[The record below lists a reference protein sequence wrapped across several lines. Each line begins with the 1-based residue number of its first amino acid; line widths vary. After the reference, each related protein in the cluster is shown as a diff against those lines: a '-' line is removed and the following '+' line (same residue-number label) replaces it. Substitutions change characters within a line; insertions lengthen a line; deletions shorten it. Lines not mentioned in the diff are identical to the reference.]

1 MMKTNSLKKQN
12 EEVQNNFMK
21 VSNDFNELESGT
33 SLSFSPVNPFHF
45 LIYIRPDIRN
55 FKGLYLESISFI
67 VG

>member
-33 SLSFSPVNPFHF
+33 SLSFSLVNPFHF
-45 LIYIRPDIRN
+45 
-55 FKGLYLESISFI
+55 
-67 VG
+67 

>member
-33 SLSFSPVNPFHF
+33 SLSVSPVNPFHF
-45 LIYIRPDIRN
+45 WIYIRPDIRN

-67 VG
+67 IG

>member
-33 SLSFSPVNPFHF
+33 SLSVTPVNPFHF
-45 LIYIRPDIRN
+45 
-55 FKGLYLESISFI
+55 
-67 VG
+67 